1 MRPRTKDRPPVP
13 ADEDILAYDNVP
25 VDIAARY
32 LDWTEQNVRLALR
45 EGRAPFGIAIR
56 DRALTYKISP
66 GGLVR
71 YKREGVPIMSYET
84 MRQMLVSILNGKD
97 VEG

>member
-71 YKREGVPIMSYET
+71 YKREGVPIMDYET
-84 MRQMLVSILNGKD
+84 MRQMLVSILEARG
-97 VEG
+97 

>member
-1 MRPRTKDRPPVP
+1 MRPRTKDRPPAP

-71 YKREGVPIMSYET
+71 YKREGVPVMSYET
-84 MRQMLVSILNGKD
+84 MRQMLVSILEARG
-97 VEG
+97 